1 MFQHLVEAISFE
13 EFVECKPE
21 NSRYELHKGVIVEMQ
36 PTGEHELVRA
46 FLIRELNFEIR
57 RFNLAYSIPAQA
69 LIKSV
74 DKKSGYIPDVLVLN
88 IPNLIN
94 EPLWKKSSTVT
105 QAASIPLVVEVVSTN
120 WRDDYFLKFGEYVR
134 VASRWRS
141 LSKRREELGIS
152 EYWIVDY
159 AALGGKRFIGN
170 PKQPTISV
178 YKLVEG
184 EYQVTQFCGE
194 DQIQSPTLIELN
206 LTAEQVFRAAS
217 GEQ

>member
-1 MFQHLVEAISFE
+1 MFQHLVEAINFE
-13 EFVECKPE
+13 EFVEWKPE
-21 NSRYELHKGVIVEMQ
+21 NGRYELHKGAIVEMQ

-120 WRDDYFLKFGEYVR
+120 WRDDYFLKFAEY
-134 VASRWRS
+134 
-141 LSKRREELGIS
+141 EEIGIP

-178 YKLVEG
+178 YTLVEG
-184 EYQVTQFCGE
+184 EYQVTQFRGNE
-194 DQIQSPTLIELN
+194 QIQSPTLIELN
-206 LTAEQVFRAAS
+206 LTAEQVFKAAS

>member
-1 MFQHLVEAISFE
+1 MFQHLVEAINFE
-13 EFVECKPE
+13 DFVEWKPE
-21 NSRYELHKGVIVEMQ
+21 NGRYELHKGVIVEMQ

-74 DKKSGYIPDVLVLN
+74 DKKSGYIPDVLVLS

-94 EPLWKKSSTVT
+94 EPFWKKSSTVT

-120 WRDDYFLKFGEYVR
+120 WRDDYFLKFAEY
-134 VASRWRS
+134 
-141 LSKRREELGIS
+141 EEIGIP

-159 AALGGKRFIGN
+159 AAVGGKRFIGN

-178 YKLVEG
+178 YRLVEG
-184 EYQVTQFCGE
+184 EYQVAQFCGN

-206 LTAEQVFRAAS
+206 LTAEQVFKAAS

>member
-1 MFQHLVEAISFE
+1 MFQHLVESINFE
-13 EFVECKPE
+13 EFVEWKPE
-21 NSRYELHKGVIVEMQ
+21 NGRYELHKGLIVEMQ

-120 WRDDYFLKFGEYVR
+120 WRDDYFLKFAEY
-134 VASRWRS
+134 
-141 LSKRREELGIS
+141 EEIGIP

-178 YKLVEG
+178 YRLVEG
-184 EYQVTQFCGE
+184 EYQVTQFCSN
-194 DQIQSPTLIELN
+194 DQIQSPTLTELN
-206 LTAEQVFRAAS
+206 LTAEQVFKAAS

>member
-13 EFVECKPE
+13 EFVEWKPE

-36 PTGEHELVRA
+36 PAGEHELVRA

-57 RFNLAYSIPAQA
+57 RFNLAYSIPAQV

-74 DKKSGYIPDVLVLN
+74 DTKSGYIPDVLVLN

-94 EPLWKKSSTVT
+94 EPLWKRFSTVT
-105 QAASIPLVVEVVSTN
+105 QAASIPLIVEVVSTN
-120 WRDDYFLKFGEYVR
+120 WRDDYFLKFAEY
-134 VASRWRS
+134 
-141 LSKRREELGIS
+141 EELGIS

-178 YKLVEG
+178 YRLVED
-184 EYQVTQFCGE
+184 EYQVTQFCGN

-206 LTAEQVFRAAS
+206 LTAEQVFKAAS

>member
-13 EFVECKPE
+13 EFVEWKPE
-21 NSRYELHKGVIVEMQ
+21 NSRYELHKAVIVEMQ

-57 RFNLAYSIPAQA
+57 RLNLAYSIPAQA

-105 QAASIPLVVEVVSTN
+105 QAVSIPLVVEVVSTN
-120 WRDDYFLKFGEYVR
+120 WRDDYFLKFGEY
-134 VASRWRS
+134 
-141 LSKRREELGIS
+141 EELGIS

-178 YKLVEG
+178 YQLVDG
-184 EYQVTQFCGE
+184 EYEITQFRG
-194 DQIQSPTLIELN
+194 DDRIKSAAFPELK
-206 LTAEQVFRAAS
+206 LTAQQVFQA
-217 GEQ
+217 GLTDG

>member
-1 MFQHLVEAISFE
+1 MFQHLVESINFE
-13 EFVECKPE
+13 EFVEWKPE
-21 NSRYELHKGVIVEMQ
+21 NGRYELHKGVIVEMQ

-46 FLIRELNFEIR
+46 FLIRELNFDIR

-74 DKKSGYIPDVLVLN
+74 DKKSGYIPDVLVFN

-120 WRDDYFLKFGEYVR
+120 WRDDYFLKFAEY
-134 VASRWRS
+134 
-141 LSKRREELGIS
+141 EEIGIP

-178 YKLVEG
+178 YILVDG
-184 EYQVTQFCGE
+184 EYQVTQFCGNE
-194 DQIQSPTLIELN
+194 QIQSPSLTELN
-206 LTAEQVFRAAS
+206 LTAEQVFKAAS
-217 GEQ
+217 GEQY

>member
-1 MFQHLVEAISFE
+1 MFQHLVESINFE
-13 EFVECKPE
+13 YFVEWKPE
-21 NSRYELHKGVIVEMQ
+21 NGRYELHKGVIVETQ

-74 DKKSGYIPDVLVLN
+74 DKKSGYIPDVPVLN
-88 IPNLIN
+88 ISNLIN

-120 WRDDYFLKFGEYVR
+120 WRDDYFLKFGEY
-134 VASRWRS
+134 
-141 LSKRREELGIS
+141 EEIGIS

-178 YKLVEG
+178 YRLVEG
-184 EYQVTQFCGE
+184 EYQVTQFCGN
-194 DQIQSPTLIELN
+194 DQIQSPTLTELN
-206 LTAEQVFRAAS
+206 LTAEQVFKAAS

>member
-1 MFQHLVEAISFE
+1 MFQHVAELITFE
-13 EFVECKPE
+13 EFVKWKPE
-21 NSRYELHKGVIVEMQ
+21 NGRYELHKGVIVEMQ

-57 RFNLAYSIPAQA
+57 RFNLAYSIPGQA
-69 LIKSV
+69 LVKSV

-88 IPNLIN
+88 LPNLVN

-105 QAASIPLVVEVVSTN
+105 QAASIRLVVEVVSTN
-120 WRDDYFLKFGEYVR
+120 WRDDYFLKFGEY
-134 VASRWRS
+134 
-141 LSKRREELGIS
+141 EEIGIS

-178 YKLVEG
+178 YRLVEG
-184 EYQVTQFCGE
+184 EYQVTQFRGN
-194 DQIQSPTLIELN
+194 DQIESPTLRDLN
-206 LTAEQVFRAAS
+206 LTAEQVFKAAL

>member
-1 MFQHLVEAISFE
+1 MFQHLVESIKFE
-13 EFVECKPE
+13 EFVEWKPE
-21 NSRYELHKGVIVEMQ
+21 NGRYELHKGVIVEMQ

-69 LIKSV
+69 LVKSV

-120 WRDDYFLKFGEYVR
+120 WRDDYFLKFGEY
-134 VASRWRS
+134 
-141 LSKRREELGIS
+141 EEIRIS

-159 AALGGKRFIGN
+159 ATLGGKRFIDN

-178 YKLVEG
+178 CRFVEG
-184 EYQVTQFCGE
+184 EYQVTRFRGN
-194 DQIQSPTLIELN
+194 DRIQSPTLGELN
-206 LTAEQVFRAAS
+206 LTAEQVFKAAS